1 MKTEPLN
8 KDLGF
13 CLSLPPHRT
22 KTNKKTLIK
31 QDQLRPASRLL
42 LGLIFLRLCRAMV
55 PKLLGLKSRS
65 HVLCTFL
72 VLCDIKTV
80 INIPIWQLFWSHL
93 DLLQVRYRGAS
104 QWLGTSDVEGAS
116 LSREGVSGWRLPLP
130 LDSLFCNYI

>member
-93 DLLQVRYRGAS
+93 DLLQVRVPGRVPVVGNLCAKAS
-104 QWLGTSDVEGAS
+104 VFHSVKPSCLQMV
-116 LSREGVSGWRLPLP
+116 
-130 LDSLFCNYI
+130 